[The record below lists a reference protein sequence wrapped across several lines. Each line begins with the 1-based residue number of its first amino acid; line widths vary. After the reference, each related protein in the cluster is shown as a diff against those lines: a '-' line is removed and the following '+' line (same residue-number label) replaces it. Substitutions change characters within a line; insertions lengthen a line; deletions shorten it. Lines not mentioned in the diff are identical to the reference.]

1 MEIIKIIGVALITV
15 VCVLLVKQVKP
26 EIAVCIGLVG
36 GIIIISMIINY
47 VFEIINAFT
56 FIVDKTGVGTGIFKT
71 VLKIIGVGYLAEFSA
86 NLCNDSGNTSIGD
99 KIILAGK
106 IIILAYSLP
115 IVTSIIEVLM
125 GILP

>member
-1 MEIIKIIGVALITV
+1 
-15 VCVLLVKQVKP
+15 
-26 EIAVCIGLVG
+26 
-36 GIIIISMIINY
+36 MIINY

-86 NLCNDSGNTSIGD
+86 NLCNDSGNASIGD
-99 KIILAGK
+99 KIVLAGK

>member
-99 KIILAGK
+99 KIVLAGK

>member
-47 VFEIINAFT
+47 VFEIIN
-56 FIVDKTGVGTGIFKT
+56 
-71 VLKIIGVGYLAEFSA
+71 L
-86 NLCNDSGNTSIGD
+86 
-99 KIILAGK
+99 
-106 IIILAYSLP
+106 
-115 IVTSIIEVLM
+115 
-125 GILP
+125 